1 MGIRSSNPLASYFD
15 YGMRSGRDIGP
26 LFYPLMSGGIEIDE
40 GSHVLHVFTS
50 TGNLVVNTPVNIDYL
65 VVGGGGGSASA
76 YGGGGGGGGVRTG
89 TYVIPSGTHLI
100 TVGAGGTS
108 SPTADPAPYKGVGY
122 PGQPSSMG
130 SFIISAG
137 GGAGGGSDNFN
148 GQPPDPAAAPL
159 YINGSAGASG
169 GGGGAYTLVGT
180 AGTGIS
186 GQGYPGANAVS
197 TQRGGGGGGAGER
210 GGKSP
215 TYSPQRQGGDGIAI
229 PWVPP
234 AYGTVGPTPGRWFG
248 GGGSGGTH
256 VDPTQGFPDGLTL
269 EGGAGGGGR
278 GVNASYPVPPVEGM
292 ANTGGGAGGG
302 GGNSWG
308 QPPAF
313 ALGNGGSGIVI
324 VRYSK

>member
-26 LFYPLMSGGIEIDE
+26 VFYPLMSGGIEIDE

-50 TGNLVVNTPVNIDYL
+50 TGNLVVNAPVNIDYL
-65 VVGGGGGSASA
+65 VVGGGGGSGSA
-76 YGGGGGGGGVRTG
+76 YGGGGGAGGVRTG

-100 TVGAGGTS
+100 TVGAGGTTS
-108 SPTADPAPYKGVGY
+108 SVSNPAPAKGVGY

-137 GGAGGGSDNFN
+137 GGAGGGSYNFN

-169 GGGGAYTLVGT
+169 GGGGAYTLIGV

-186 GQGYPGANAVS
+186 GQGYPGTNAAGIS
-197 TQRGGGGGGAGER
+197 RGGGGGGAGEP

-215 TYSPQRQGGDGIAI
+215 TYSPQRQGGDGVAV

-248 GGGSGGTH
+248 GGGSGGTGSPT
-256 VDPTQGFPDGLTL
+256 DPDSASLP
-269 EGGAGGGGR
+269 GGAGGGGR
-278 GVNASYPVPPVEGM
+278 GINTGLGGGTNATP
-292 ANTGGGAGGG
+292 NTGGGGGGG
-302 GGNSWG
+302 GGNLWDVAG
-308 QPPAF
+308 PGG
-313 ALGNGGSGIVI
+313 LGGSGIVI